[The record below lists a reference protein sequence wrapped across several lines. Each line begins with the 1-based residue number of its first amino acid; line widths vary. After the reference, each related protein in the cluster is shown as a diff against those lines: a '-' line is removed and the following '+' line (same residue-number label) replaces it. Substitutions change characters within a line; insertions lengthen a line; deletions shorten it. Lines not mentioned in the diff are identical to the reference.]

1 MANIINPKNKVLKRG
16 YHRMTLDYGNTYSN
30 GSFHKGCD
38 FTGNT
43 SVDDGYDY
51 VVAIADGTVI
61 SCQNTISGV
70 IKDTGTAGMG
80 NYVYIE
86 HDNGF
91 RSRYQH
97 MKKGSVTVK
106 KGDKVKAGQ
115 VIGYIGNTGNS
126 SGRHLHFDIS
136 TTGKVAGGTYVA
148 SQNRTYFDPK
158 PYLNGTKTLSK
169 NTVTATAKKS
179 VSEIAKDII
188 NGVGEWKNCN
198 GAARKT
204 KLESMGYNYA
214 EVQAEINKQLRTSS
228 KYFPKYEGKSTQID
242 VVLKDIGVPTNYYG
256 NWSKRKPIAK
266 ANGISVYI
274 GSSSQN
280 LKLVNLAKQGK
291 LVKP

>member
-1 MANIINPKNKVLKRG
+1 MGDIINPKNSVLKRG
-16 YHRMTLDYGNTYSN
+16 YHRMTLDFGNTYSN

-51 VVAIADGTVI
+51 VIAIADGVVS
-61 SCQNTISGV
+61 SCQNAINGV
-70 IKDTGTAGMG
+70 VKDTGTAGMG

-86 HDNGF
+86 HDNGY

-106 KGDKVKAGQ
+106 KGNKVKAGQ

-126 SGRHLHFDIS
+126 TGRHLHFDIS

-158 PYLNGTKTLSK
+158 PYIKGTKTL
-169 NTVTATAKKS
+169 TAKKS

-188 NGVGEWKNCN
+188 NGVGEWENCN
-198 GAARKT
+198 GTARKT
-204 KLESMGYNYA
+204 KLEKMGYNYN
-214 EVQAEINKQLRTSS
+214 EVQAEVNRQLKANT
-228 KYFPKYEGKSTQID
+228 KYYPKYEGDSNQID
-242 VVLKDIGVPTNYYG
+242 VVLKAIHAPSQYYG
-256 NWSKRKPIAK
+256 SWLKRKPVAK
-266 ANGISVYI
+266 ANGISAYI

-280 LKLVNLAKQGK
+280 LKLVNLARQGK